1 MSLFL
6 SKQVNNSDKL
16 SHLVC
21 NECVMKI
28 ENFHLYAKMAQK
40 NQELFNIMYSE
51 KIYREHC
58 TALSSLNTTLY
69 REPPQI
75 PGQSSTSNQP
85 HTITVQQVPP
95 IKKQKIQTQQKPIK
109 VQPQTSVHPKT
120 NHQQQPVPVLST
132 EDITIFTYQDLK
144 LGQVIKD
151 QELQKLILRALKW
164 TDGGK
169 TIEEQL
175 ERLRNASFRGVL
187 NNPDLLRDEDLVQ
200 LLGPY
205 LHQPNPP
212 EPAKSSGMDY
222 NAKLMDDSVTEMEV
236 GVDPDLFFP
245 YDDDDT
251 KSVDIEVSRVVM
263 KPKKERKKSES
274 RRQTANKRAAA
285 AAAASAAAMQM
296 TTITAIPNLLPA
308 VSIVPQ
314 ISTPVQSVITS
325 TSTSTTT
332 IPAGKIRV
340 KPESQLF
347 NTTSNIA
354 QSTTIGQTT
363 IMPENMTIPKP
374 IIVIPSVH
382 TKPKQIT
389 PTKRKTLD
397 ERPSLQIIPE
407 PIITTT
413 AETTTTTTTAQS
425 IQPIITV
432 PTTSPAKSTIDTNKT
447 AAKNAKAKLEAAN
460 TMASLSAGNITTPVV
475 STPPAATR
483 TKSKKD
489 TKLRN
494 QIRIK
499 LDTGPK
505 TRARSIFSAKHKC
518 GVCGKKFTTSGNLK
532 AHVKTHK
539 PKGKFNCDK
548 CGRV

>member
-1 MSLFL
+1 
-6 SKQVNNSDKL
+6 
-16 SHLVC
+16 
-21 NECVMKI
+21 
-28 ENFHLYAKMAQK
+28 
-40 NQELFNIMYSE
+40 MYSE

-69 REPPQI
+69 REPPQ
-75 PGQSSTSNQP
+75 PLGQSSVHPNQP
-85 HTITVQQVPP
+85 HTITVQQIPP
-95 IKKQKIQTQQKPIK
+95 IKKQKLHTQQKPIK
-109 VQPQTSVHPKT
+109 VQPQSSVQPKMQPPQQQ
-120 NHQQQPVPVLST
+120 HQHQHQHQIQQLQEQQIQQQMQQQQQQQQPVAVLST

-151 QELQKLILRALKW
+151 LELQKLILRALKW

-175 ERLRNASFRGVL
+175 ERLRNASFRGVM

-205 LHQPNPP
+205 LGHQSTPP
-212 EPAKSSGMDY
+212 EPTKSSSVDY
-222 NAKLMDDSVTEMEV
+222 IAKLMDDNVTEMEV
-236 GVDPDLFFP
+236 SIDPDCFFP

-251 KSVDIEVSRVVM
+251 KSVDVEMAKVV

-274 RRQTANKRAAA
+274 RKQLAKRKATVVAEF
-285 AAAASAAAMQM
+285 Q
-296 TTITAIPNLLPA
+296 IPQHLARA
-308 VSIVPQ
+308 VTIVPQ
-314 ISTPVQSVITS
+314 PVAPVQSVITS
-325 TSTSTTT
+325 TAMQSTSSTST
-332 IPAGKIRV
+332 GKIRV

-347 NTTSNIA
+347 NTTSNIV

-363 IMPENMTIPKP
+363 IIPENVPMPRP
-374 IIVIPSVH
+374 VIVIPQP
-382 TKPKQIT
+382 KPKQISS
-389 PTKRKTLD
+389 KRKTVD
-397 ERPSLQIIPE
+397 ERPSLTIIPE

-413 AETTTTTTTAQS
+413 PPAPVTISTSVPT
-425 IQPIITV
+425 IV
-432 PTTSPAKSTIDTNKT
+432 PTTPTAVSVTVAVPQTVIQVPIKANKMSDANKV

-460 TMASLSAGNITTPVV
+460 TMAALSTSTIPMPAIV
-475 STPPAATR
+475 SQTQPSAPPK
-483 TKSKKD
+483 TKPKKD
-489 TKLRN
+489 TKTRT

-518 GVCGKKFTTSGNLK
+518 AVCNKKFTTSGNLK